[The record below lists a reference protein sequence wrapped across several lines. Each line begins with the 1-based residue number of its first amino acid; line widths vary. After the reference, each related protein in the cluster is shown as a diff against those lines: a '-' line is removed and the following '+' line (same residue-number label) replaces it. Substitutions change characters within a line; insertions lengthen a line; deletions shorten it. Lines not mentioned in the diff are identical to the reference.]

1 MRFIHVS
8 DVRLGLDPESE
19 KSWGRERAKEIK
31 ETFRKVVDMA
41 SEEGCDLLLISG
53 SLFCH
58 QPVSAEL
65 AEVNRLFL
73 SIPAVQVVII
83 AGRLDMLRGNSPVQ
97 SFRWAPNVR
106 YVTEEGLTRLSFP
119 ALNTTVYAASCRGT
133 EEKGLSQWME
143 ECRGLSQE
151 DKSAVRILLLPEL
164 PEEETG
170 AEGQKERGKLLQE
183 LSYCALGGGGQ
194 HRELVPGKAAAPGA
208 LEPASL
214 EESGVH
220 GVYAGDISGVSG
232 RLIDLRFI
240 PMASASYIPLLAKV
254 EPGTGNDEL
263 LGLLRK
269 NMEERGRQNIFR
281 LRLWGM
287 RDPEVSFDLRS
298 LEREFRIAEIL
309 DETEP
314 EYDFSALFEEH
325 PQDMIGFYI
334 STFRKSGGQMSQLD
348 KKAMYY
354 GINALLKTQKK
365 EGGQPEA

>member
-133 EEKGLSQWME
+133 EEN
-143 ECRGLSQE
+143 
-151 DKSAVRILLLPEL
+151 
-164 PEEETG
+164 
-170 AEGQKERGKLLQE
+170 
-183 LSYCALGGGGQ
+183 
-194 HRELVPGKAAAPGA
+194 AP
-208 LEPASL
+208 
-214 EESGVH
+214 
-220 GVYAGDISGVSG
+220 
-232 RLIDLRFI
+232 RR
-240 PMASASYIPLLAKV
+240 
-254 EPGTGNDEL
+254 
-263 LGLLRK
+263 R
-269 NMEERGRQNIFR
+269 
-281 LRLWGM
+281 
-287 RDPEVSFDLRS
+287 
-298 LEREFRIAEIL
+298 
-309 DETEP
+309 
-314 EYDFSALFEEH
+314 
-325 PQDMIGFYI
+325 
-334 STFRKSGGQMSQLD
+334 
-348 KKAMYY
+348 
-354 GINALLKTQKK
+354 
-365 EGGQPEA
+365 